1 MGLLDSIIFGV
12 ALGVSGAFDKDKK
25 TDKAAAY
32 GAAMGASLGSGRKWT
47 MADSIR
53 LGATINA
60 LDSKK
65 EESSGYG
72 YLGSSCSSTDCET
85 YDCSSSYSSYDSA
98 ENKYDNLILTSE
110 QEEQLEE
117 AGIDTFDFEYMDDDE
132 KMEALEDA
140 GLDPFDF
147 DMY

>member
-25 TDKAAAY
+25 TDTAAAY

-53 LGATINA
+53 LGASINA

-65 EESSGYG
+65 EESSSYS
-72 YLGSSCSSTDCET
+72 YFVSSTDYDT
-85 YDCSSSYSSYDSA
+85 DDCSSSYSSYDSVG
-98 ENKYDNLILTSE
+98 NKYDDLILTSE

-132 KMEALEDA
+132 KMEVLEDA

>member
-1 MGLLDSIIFGV
+1 M
-12 ALGVSGAFDKDKK
+12 
-25 TDKAAAY
+25 
-32 GAAMGASLGSGRKWT
+32 
-47 MADSIR
+47 
-53 LGATINA
+53 
-60 LDSKK
+60 
-65 EESSGYG
+65 
-72 YLGSSCSSTDCET
+72 
-85 YDCSSSYSSYDSA
+85 SA

-132 KMEALEDA
+132 KMEALEEA

>member
-53 LGATINA
+53 LGASINA

-65 EESSGYG
+65 EESSSYS
-72 YLGSSCSSTDCET
+72 YLGSSTDYDT
-85 YDCSSSYSSYDSA
+85 DDCSTSYSSYDSA
-98 ENKYDNLILTSE
+98 GNKYDDLILTSE

-117 AGIDTFDFEYMDDDE
+117 AGIDTFGFEYMDDDE
-132 KMEALEDA
+132 KMEALEEA

>member
-53 LGATINA
+53 LGASINA

-65 EESSGYG
+65 EESSSYSYFG
-72 YLGSSCSSTDCET
+72 SSTDYDT
-85 YDCSSSYSSYDSA
+85 NDCSSSYSSYDSVG
-98 ENKYDNLILTSE
+98 NKYDDLILTSE

-132 KMEALEDA
+132 KMEALEEA

>member
-53 LGATINA
+53 LGATMNA

-65 EESSGYG
+65 EESSSYS
-72 YLGSSCSSTDCET
+72 YLGSSYSSMDYEED
-85 YDCSSSYSSYDSA
+85 DCSNSYSSFDSA
-98 ENKYDNLILTSE
+98 GNKYDNLILTSE

>member
-53 LGATINA
+53 LGATMNA

-65 EESSGYG
+65 EESSSYS
-72 YLGSSCSSTDCET
+72 YLGSSYSSMDYEED
-85 YDCSSSYSSYDSA
+85 DCS
-98 ENKYDNLILTSE
+98 NV
-110 QEEQLEE
+110 
-117 AGIDTFDFEYMDDDE
+117 
-132 KMEALEDA
+132 
-140 GLDPFDF
+140 GLNGGCLW
-147 DMY
+147 